1 MKKNTF
7 IELDKNQAGAVI
19 ARIFSGEVEVFAAS
33 HAGVVAAAL
42 FALGVE
48 GCMFYHGPDIENAS
62 STDLNGKP
70 CCLVPAADDHLQ
82 EKFVDAIIFGQLNFQ
97 EAISRQGIADIHFR
111 TVVHHLPP
119 ELVVNVPAT
128 AAPPEFQKELRE
140 LNKYVY
146 FPDC

>member
-19 ARIFSGEVEVFAAS
+19 ARIFSGGVDVFAAS
-33 HAGVVAAAL
+33 HPGLVAAAL

-48 GCMFYHGPDIENAS
+48 GFMFHHGQDIENTS
-62 STDLNGKP
+62 STDLNDKF
-70 CCLVPAADDHLQ
+70 CCLLPAADDRLK
-82 EKFVDAIIFGQLNFQ
+82 EKFVDAIIFGQLRFE
-97 EAISRQGIADIHFR
+97 EAISRQGIADVQFR
-111 TVVHHLPP
+111 TAVHHLPP
-119 ELVVNVPAT
+119 ELVVNLPAT
-128 AAPPEFQKELRE
+128 PAPPEFQKELRE